1 MRLLKPSPQMRQM
14 VLERGCYSQPENE
27 RIYDKWFA
35 QGPRLKF
42 QAVNHKYRLTD
53 MVICDIGCSYGT
65 TLMFCKSGSYGIEI
79 ETYQSKFARSIG
91 LDIYQRDFLHD
102 SIDDLPQVEA
112 IWCSAVLEHVESIH
126 IFLRRMALLLQ
137 PNGLVGIYVPTIPIA
152 PALRRIPKLHKYT
165 TGHLY
170 SDHIN
175 AFTPSTL
182 RFFRERAGFQ
192 TLEVSPFLPG
202 VAAIANQVPVVN
214 RLVDGCVYVGRK
226 IHNWNYP
233 KRATRVVTAKDK
245 GFAYK

>member
-1 MRLLKPSPQMRQM
+1 MRLLKPSAQMRQM
-14 VLERGCYSQPENE
+14 ILARGCYSPDENK

-35 QGPRLKF
+35 QGPRRKF
-42 QAVNHKYRLTD
+42 QAVNRKYQLTD
-53 MVICDIGCSYGT
+53 KVVCDIGCSYGA
-65 TLMFCKSGSYGIEI
+65 TLLFSKSGSYGIEI
-79 ETYQSKFARSIG
+79 ETYQSQFARSIG

-102 SIDDLPQVEA
+102 AIDDLPKVEA
-112 IWCSAVLEHVESIH
+112 VWCSAVLEHVESVH

-137 PNGLVGIYVPTIPIA
+137 PKGLVAIYVPTIPIA
-152 PALRRIPKLHKYT
+152 PALRLLPGLRKYT
-165 TGHLY
+165 TGYLY

-182 RFFRERAGFQ
+182 RFFCERAGFE

-202 VAAIANQVPVVN
+202 IAAIANHVPLMN

-226 IHNWNYP
+226 IPDWNYP
-233 KRATRVVTAKDK
+233 ENATRIATVESK